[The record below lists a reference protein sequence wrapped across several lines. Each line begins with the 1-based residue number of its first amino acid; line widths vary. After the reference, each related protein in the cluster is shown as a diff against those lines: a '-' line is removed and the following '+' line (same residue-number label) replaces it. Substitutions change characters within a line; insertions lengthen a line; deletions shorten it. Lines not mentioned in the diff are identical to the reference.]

1 MTVCIAAICENG
13 NIFGASDRMMTSGDI
28 EFEPKLDFIIKPIL
42 PAPVS
47 LTFNANTKIYAV
59 TTSIVVMTAG
69 DSGLQSE
76 IVQDVLFVINSKIQE
91 NKTHW
96 LSIKE
101 VADIYVEAYNRAK
114 SRRAQQT
121 IFAPFG
127 LDQKKFIEQ
136 SNQISNQLLN
146 EITKQIQRF
155 ESYFKEMH
163 GVETIITGID
173 TSIGNPGE
181 NLPSAH
187 IYSIVK
193 SSSGDF
199 VTCCD
204 SVGFAAVGSGARHA
218 ESQFMMTGHSPYSSQ
233 PETLLLT
240 YLAKK
245 RSEVAPGVGKGTDMF
260 AIGPALGSFAMLQNI
275 PDFDMKKINE
285 IYESVETGQ
294 SEVFQKG
301 MAETKD
307 YIAKMFKARLDKQL
321 KDEEERENQLR
332 QTAAINNPVSVM
344 AKTPDK
350 PTEPTENKVG

>member
-28 EFEPKLDFIIKPIL
+28 EFEPKLDFIAKPNL
-42 PAPVS
+42 PAPVA
-47 LTFNANTKIYAV
+47 LAFNTNTKIYAV

-76 IVQDVLFVINSKIQE
+76 IVQDVLSVITNRIQE
-91 NKTHW
+91 DKTHW
-96 LSIKE
+96 LSVKE
-101 VADIYVEAYNRAK
+101 VTDLYVEAYDRAK

-127 LDQKKFIEQ
+127 LDRNTFMEQ
-136 SNQISNQLLN
+136 SSQISNHLVN
-146 EITKQIQRF
+146 EITKQVQRF
-155 ESYFKEMH
+155 ENYFREVH
-163 GVETIITGID
+163 GIETIITGID
-173 TSIGNPGE
+173 TSMGNPGE

-187 IYSIVK
+187 IYSVVK

-260 AIGPALGSFAMLQNI
+260 AIGPMLGSFAMLQNI

-285 IYESVETGQ
+285 IYESVEAGQ
-294 SEVFQKG
+294 GEVFQKG

-307 YIAKMFKARLDKQL
+307 YITKLFKARNDKQAAAQL
-321 KDEEERENQLR
+321 KTE
-332 QTAAINNPVSVM
+332 AA
-344 AKTPDK
+344 
-350 PTEPTENKVG
+350 